1 MQASHTIAEAAAADA
16 AALQALHTI
25 AEVAAADAAALQAIG
40 ALRVAVWAGEGSL
53 NASCFPTGV
62 WLDAEDTDASRC
74 RHFVA
79 RATPGGPIIAACRLL
94 LHASAASA
102 ASDRDVALFL
112 QQGAALAF
120 PCCDFGRL
128 VVRADWRRRGIATAL
143 NAARLAAARE
153 WGARTL
159 ITTASAANAR
169 LLGGLLHF
177 KALGATA
184 AFEDRPGTVFHALI
198 LQLPAAASRTLVFG
212 GAGAIGRR
220 LIAALLARD
229 GPGSVVAA
237 LRTTPL
243 PPALASQCT
252 CVFNVDVC
260 KEGAVAAL
268 FREHGPSIACV
279 WNLAAP
285 LSVETA
291 ADPQLARATTV
302 GGMSNILHAMHAS
315 GVRKI
320 CFSDSIGS
328 FGASAPREDAPASWL
343 VAHPAQDPGS
353 DYGVLK
359 RECRQLLARFAAEH
373 GFDTRWAVIPGVLHS
388 DPSWG
393 AGTTEYAL
401 DAILCAVQGRPFA
414 CPVPLTATLPMI
426 LAEDLIDGLVRLQ
439 CAERSALREPER
451 GYCLAGFSFS
461 AGELLALLRARHPS
475 AVLAVAE
482 REPASRFAQIWPNS
496 ICAQQAQ
503 RDLGFKAR
511 FGFADTVEAI
521 ASAHQARQQGRV
533 LSGKGSTGVYA

>member
-1 MQASHTIAEAAAADA
+1 MQAY
-16 AALQALHTI
+16 TI
-25 AEVAAADAAALQAIG
+25 AEVVADAETLQAIG
-40 ALRVAVWAGEGSL
+40 ALRCTVWAGEGSL
-53 NASCFPTGV
+53 NEACFPTGV
-62 WLDAEDTDASRC
+62 WLDAEDQDAARC

-102 ASDRDVALFL
+102 ASDRDVAFFL
-112 QQGAALAF
+112 QKGAPLAF
-120 PCCDFGRL
+120 PCCDLGRL
-128 VVRADWRRRGIATAL
+128 VVRKDWRRRGIATAL

-159 ITTASAANAR
+159 IATASEANAR
-169 LLGGLLHF
+169 LLEVALRF
-177 KALGATA
+177 TALGASIT
-184 AFEDRPGTVFHALI
+184 FEDRPGAVFHALL
-198 LQLPAAASRTLVFG
+198 LQLPAAATKTLVIG

-229 GPGSVVAA
+229 GPGSVIAA

-260 KEGAVAAL
+260 REGAVAAL

-302 GGMSNILHAMHAS
+302 GGMSRILHAMLAS

-328 FGASAPREDAPASWL
+328 FGAAAPREDAPASWL

-388 DPSWG
+388 DPTWG

-401 DAILCAVQGRPFA
+401 DAILCAVQGKPFSS
-414 CPVPLTATLPMI
+414 PVPLTATLPMI
-426 LAEDLIDGLVRLQ
+426 FAEDLIEGLLRLQ
-439 CAERSALREPER
+439 GAEPSALLEPER

-461 AGELLALLRARHPS
+461 AGELFALLRARHPS
-475 AVLAVAE
+475 AELAVEEAW
-482 REPASRFAQIWPNS
+482 PASHFAQTWPNS

-503 RDLGFKAR
+503 RDLGFQAR

-521 ASAHQARQQGRV
+521 ARAHQARLLG
-533 LSGKGSTGVYA
+533 ACE